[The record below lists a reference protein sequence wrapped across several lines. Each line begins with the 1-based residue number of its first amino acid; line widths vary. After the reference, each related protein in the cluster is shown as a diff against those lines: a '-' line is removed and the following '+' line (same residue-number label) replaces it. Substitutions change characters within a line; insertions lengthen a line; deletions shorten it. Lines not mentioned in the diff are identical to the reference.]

1 MRNGKVDE
9 IETGVDDT
17 GPVPLSSFVEKN
29 EEKLVFVKSTDKS
42 SDIVVDILGCM
53 SSEVHVILADVEGER
68 I

>member
-1 MRNGKVDE
+1 MRNGTVDK

-17 GPVPLSSFVEKN
+17 GLVPLSSFVEKN
-29 EEKLVFVKSTDKS
+29 KEKLVFVKSTDKS

-53 SSEVHVILADVEGER
+53 NSEAHVILDDVEGER